1 MYKPFLAALALCLAA
16 PVFAQQAPLT
26 EQPAQAPSAQSD
38 GPVAASVPE
47 LPAVPP
53 PAPTEAAPEPAVGV
67 PQALVSSNT
76 ANVVFAPNKDR
87 DPVVSVQDVKDLE
100 YERNKVQIEL
110 EKRKKAEMDRL
121 KEKQKRE
128 DPDAMAKQIEKNLSL
143 QGIVGDQV
151 IIQGKF
157 YSAGQTLPSNTKI
170 LRIDADSVTFRHG
183 KRVFIKKVA
192 L

>member
-1 MYKPFLAALALCLAA
+1 MHKLFLAAVALFLAL
-16 PVFAQQAPLT
+16 PIFAQQAPLT
-26 EQPAQAPSAQSD
+26 EQPAETPAAQPA
-38 GPVAASVPE
+38 GPIEASVPE
-47 LPAVPP
+47 LPTIPP
-53 PAPTEAAPEPAVGV
+53 PAPAEAALEPGGV
-67 PQALVSSNT
+67 PQALVSTNT

-110 EKRKKAEMDRL
+110 ERRKKAELERL

-128 DPDAMAKQIEKNLSL
+128 DPDAVAKQIEKNLSL

-157 YSAGQTLPSNTKI
+157 YSAGQTLPNNTKI